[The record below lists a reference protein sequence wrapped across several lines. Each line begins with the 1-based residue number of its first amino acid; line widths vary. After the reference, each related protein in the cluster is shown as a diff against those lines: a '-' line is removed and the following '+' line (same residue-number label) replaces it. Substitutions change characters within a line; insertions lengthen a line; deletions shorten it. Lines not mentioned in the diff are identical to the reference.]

1 MQDLPHVRSLS
12 STESTTQN
20 QTVILSIGDSITQG
34 SGIPGGYRRHI
45 YDILSADGYNIK
57 SVGSKMSNCYKPCV
71 GCKCEEI
78 KRHDG
83 HGGKQI
89 AYISDNI
96 EAWIRKYSDKPDVI
110 LLLIGTNDFGYYGIP
125 NEFPDVIKRWDELIY
140 KLTDLLPDAHII
152 ASNLIKRTVKDYED
166 SIQIHFNPYVEDIVK
181 KHAIEGNKVSFID
194 LRSMLSLEHLA
205 DSVHPNEAGY
215 LLMGQGWAKAIQDVF
230 SPQGNR
236 YPPKIFN
243 VLVKHDLSKVI
254 LTFSTVVADDSVE
267 AHFTLDRNAI
277 VTAVTLDSSK
287 KKLFLEV
294 KGMVRGHKYTL
305 QLEGITDRTED
316 RLSMLEDTKQV
327 LIDSCVDSK
336 SMRTGEPS
344 CDEVASNLTL
354 CTNQYMQ
361 LHCPRTCNTCKNWNE
376 ITQYP
381 TLSPMP
387 SMNPTKIS
395 IDSPTFKP
403 SSSPSLKPSS
413 PPSFKPSIP
422 PPSLKPS
429 DSPSSQPTDS
439 PTSQPTDSPTSRP
452 TNSPISQP
460 TNSPTSQPTISPTKP
475 FVNPIFI
482 LPLGDSITTGSS
494 VPGGYRKILYS
505 SLSRNGYNIRYVGSM
520 QTNCFG
526 GCLETNRKH
535 EGRDKAQIPFVI
547 ENIHTWRKKYEHDPD
562 VILLLLGR
570 NDLEKNNAL
579 SKSVIKEWDKLI
591 YKITDL
597 MPHANIIASNLLSTR
612 KQKINQ
618 AINKQFNAY
627 VEEIVNKHARE
638 GHKVT
643 YVDLNSIVKMG
654 FMPDGTHPGYKGYQL
669 MASAWKSAIE
679 EVITPEGDMY
689 PPQVVDVILGHTLR
703 RITITFS
710 KALFD
715 EEISKKNFIF
725 NGNVK
730 VSQVTSDMT
739 KRIVQLNVEGI
750 KRGVT
755 YYMRINKLTDRT
767 KKRLKVPNK
776 AYVVNACID
785 SKEKVMSTKLGK
797 YVTCVQVKNK
807 HMDLCTSPKFQKICP
822 STCKTCSSC
831 MDVVEKTLLTQKHG
845 RKYCHEIKDFK
856 FSCRINHIARR
867 CALTCG
873 KCA

>member
-1 MQDLPHVRSLS
+1 M
-12 STESTTQN
+12 
-20 QTVILSIGDSITQG
+20 
-34 SGIPGGYRRHI
+34 
-45 YDILSADGYNIK
+45 
-57 SVGSKMSNCYKPCV
+57 
-71 GCKCEEI
+71 
-78 KRHDG
+78 
-83 HGGKQI
+83 
-89 AYISDNI
+89 
-96 EAWIRKYSDKPDVI
+96 
-110 LLLIGTNDFGYYGIP
+110 
-125 NEFPDVIKRWDELIY
+125 
-140 KLTDLLPDAHII
+140 
-152 ASNLIKRTVKDYED
+152 
-166 SIQIHFNPYVEDIVK
+166 
-181 KHAIEGNKVSFID
+181 
-194 LRSMLSLEHLA
+194 
-205 DSVHPNEAGY
+205 
-215 LLMGQGWAKAIQDVF
+215 
-230 SPQGNR
+230 
-236 YPPKIFN
+236 
-243 VLVKHDLSKVI
+243 
-254 LTFSTVVADDSVE
+254 
-267 AHFTLDRNAI
+267 
-277 VTAVTLDSSK
+277 
-287 KKLFLEV
+287 
-294 KGMVRGHKYTL
+294 
-305 QLEGITDRTED
+305 
-316 RLSMLEDTKQV
+316 
-327 LIDSCVDSK
+327 
-336 SMRTGEPS
+336 
-344 CDEVASNLTL
+344 
-354 CTNQYMQ
+354 
-361 LHCPRTCNTCKNWNE
+361 
-376 ITQYP
+376 
-381 TLSPMP
+381 
-387 SMNPTKIS
+387 
-395 IDSPTFKP
+395 
-403 SSSPSLKPSS
+403 
-413 PPSFKPSIP
+413 
-422 PPSLKPS
+422 
-429 DSPSSQPTDS
+429 
-439 PTSQPTDSPTSRP
+439 
-452 TNSPISQP
+452 
-460 TNSPTSQPTISPTKP
+460 
-475 FVNPIFI
+475 
-482 LPLGDSITTGSS
+482 
-494 VPGGYRKILYS
+494 
-505 SLSRNGYNIRYVGSM
+505 
-520 QTNCFG
+520 
-526 GCLETNRKH
+526 
-535 EGRDKAQIPFVI
+535 
-547 ENIHTWRKKYEHDPD
+547 TWK
-562 VILLLLGR
+562 
-570 NDLEKNNAL
+570 KNNAL